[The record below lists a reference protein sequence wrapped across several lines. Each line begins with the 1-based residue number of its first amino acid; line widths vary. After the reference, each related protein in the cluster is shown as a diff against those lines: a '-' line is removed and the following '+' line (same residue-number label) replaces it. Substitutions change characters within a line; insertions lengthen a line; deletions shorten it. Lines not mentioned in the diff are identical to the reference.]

1 MIVVDTS
8 VWIEFFRGRDQ
19 ELCDHFESL
28 LDSDQVALAAPVRL
42 EILDGARQSELP
54 KLRRVIDALPQLVPT
69 PSVWDTIESWLQK
82 AIVAGQHFGVGD
94 LLVAGIAAENRAA
107 VWSRDS
113 DFRRMAK
120 LGWIRIH
127 PEKSLST

>member
-8 VWIEFFRGRDQ
+8 VWIEFFRGRDR
-19 ELCDHFESL
+19 ELCEHFDSL
-28 LDSDQVALAAPVRL
+28 LDTDQAALAAPVRL
-42 EILDGARQSELP
+42 EILGGARQSELP
-54 KLRRVIDALPQLVPT
+54 KLRRVLDAIPQLVPT
-69 PSVWDTIESWLQK
+69 STVWDTLECWLEK
-82 AIVAGQHFGVGD
+82 AIAAGQHFGVGD

-113 DFRRMAK
+113 DFQRMAK

-127 PEKSLST
+127 GS